1 MTENIKQLSIFLK
14 SKEDWTDLHQL
25 LETKIIELYPN
36 TLVVPMPSDDFP
48 KYKSI
53 IETNKFKFIDKPN
66 VKMYKMIEKRCHDN
80 AFILKQL
87 GIIDKIGYGYALSE
101 NGCRWREHSWGL
113 KVIQLLK
120 LLLEDKFICN

>member
-1 MTENIKQLSIFLK
+1 
-14 SKEDWTDLHQL
+14 
-25 LETKIIELYPN
+25 
-36 TLVVPMPSDDFP
+36 MPSDDFP

-101 NGCRWREHSWGL
+101 NGCRWREHSWGIKGDTIIETTVGRQVYL
-113 KVIQLLK
+113 QLNV
-120 LLLEDKFICN
+120 DD